1 MTFSWLSD
9 FARDTVLRRELSWE
23 KTQTGPESLP
33 AGAPGDSPVVPVVTA
48 VTADHGAPIIRLVAS
63 RADPDL
69 VPPLISDLGFV
80 QGRERKERGSE
91 DKAPKAGRISMKLR
105 HQAHKQNHQTKPPPK
120 PKSSG
125 QRTKAVIEAIATLGS
140 QAREDGHGLRAQ
152 WKTFPR
158 STSNSLM

>member
-23 KTQTGPESLP
+23 KAQTGPESLP

-80 QGRERKERGSE
+80 RGGSE
-91 DKAPKAGRISMKLR
+91 KREAVR
-105 HQAHKQNHQTKPPPK
+105 TKPPK
-120 PKSSG
+120 
-125 QRTKAVIEAIATLGS
+125 
-140 QAREDGHGLRAQ
+140 RAG
-152 WKTFPR
+152 
-158 STSNSLM
+158 